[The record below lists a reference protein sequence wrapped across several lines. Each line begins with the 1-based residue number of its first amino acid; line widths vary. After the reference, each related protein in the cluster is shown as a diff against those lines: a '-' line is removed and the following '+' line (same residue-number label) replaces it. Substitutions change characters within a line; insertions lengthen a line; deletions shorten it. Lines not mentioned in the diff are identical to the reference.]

1 MFLKFLIERA
11 VPILNFFR
19 QAPYWTH
26 SMDDLRILPQ
36 KSVGRDLAFFIDNQN
51 LMLLPKYEVH
61 DVLHVILGYG
71 TTPIEEMKLQGFMI
85 GNRSSTFGGKVLF
98 VLGLVI
104 KPEYWKQ
111 VKKELKR
118 GRHAAI
124 IRGIDFNNLVHVKTE
139 ELRINLNIA

>member
-1 MFLKFLIERA
+1 MFLKFLIESA
-11 VPILNFFR
+11 VPFLNFFR
-19 QAPYWTH
+19 PAPYWTH
-26 SMDDLRILPQ
+26 SMDGLRTLPQ
-36 KSVGRDLAFFIDNQN
+36 ESVGRDLAFFIDKQN

-98 VLGLVI
+98 VLGLII
-104 KPEYWKQ
+104 KPEYWKI
-111 VKKELKR
+111 VRKELKR
-118 GRHAAI
+118 GREASV

-139 ELRINLNIA
+139 DLRINLNIA